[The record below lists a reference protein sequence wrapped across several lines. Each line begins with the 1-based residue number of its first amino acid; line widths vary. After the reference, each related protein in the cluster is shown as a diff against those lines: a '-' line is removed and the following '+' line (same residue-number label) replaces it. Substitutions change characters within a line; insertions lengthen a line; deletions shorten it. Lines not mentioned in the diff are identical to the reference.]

1 MRTRLF
7 IVLGLAALLFTS
19 CMQTDYYEPVFG
31 YDNLPAVI
39 PAGGGRFK
47 IEYEY
52 QYYDTRAYEELFDWE
67 YRIIVDGEVMKIVDI
82 TDDWKGSYF
91 VVDIDPNFDDY
102 PKSVLVEVS
111 THVRMLPDEDYW
123 GDWTPVCSSVQL
135 GR

>member
-7 IVLGLAALLFTS
+7 FAAGVAALLLTA
-19 CMQTDYYEPVFG
+19 CQTDYYEPVFG
-31 YDNLPAVI
+31 IDNLPTVI

-47 IEYEY
+47 IDYDY
-52 QYYDTRAYEELFDWE
+52 AYYDTRADEAFFDWE
-67 YRIIVDGEVMKIVDI
+67 YRIIVDGVITKTVDI
-82 TDDWKGSYF
+82 EDGWRDSRF
-91 VVDIDPNFDDY
+91 IVDIDPNFDSY

-111 THVRMLPDEDYW
+111 THVYMPMEDYW